1 MSSTLKHRV
10 RANAG
15 ERRKRLSVEL
25 SWRPVTAYVDWVT
38 LGRSECLSGVEG
50 RRRTMLKHST
60 RSRVARSRATPSY
73 RVLVI
78 RMTSSVPAGARQEVS
93 ASLDWS
99 AVFGAPG
106 RAWAVRSL
114 GPLTLCLQP
123 TGHAR
128 RTDADERRERRA
140 LQERN
145 FTGAL
150 PVYSLLYNRRAR
162 PDRSDPAHKMLKVM
176 PRGDRPK
183 ALG

>member
-1 MSSTLKHRV
+1 M
-10 RANAG
+10 A
-15 ERRKRLSVEL
+15 
-25 SWRPVTAYVDWVT
+25 
-38 LGRSECLSGVEG
+38 
-50 RRRTMLKHST
+50 MLKHST
-60 RSRVARSRATPSY
+60 RSRVARSRATRSF

-78 RMTSSVPAGARQEVS
+78 RMTSSVPAGARWEVS
-93 ASLDWS
+93 ALLVWS

-106 RAWAVRSL
+106 RARAVRSL

-140 LQERN
+140 LQVRN

-162 PDRSDPAHKMLKVM
+162 PDADRSDPAHKMLKVM